1 MNRRFR
7 FSLTV
12 ARFLLVRFSE
22 PFFLT
27 LVGFAGIYLLADFFD
42 RFNDL
47 MRHNGFGWLAVEYFA
62 LKLPLITAQMM
73 PVACLA
79 AGLLS
84 FSMLNRTGEVL
95 AFQTLG
101 ISRLAMVA
109 PLIVLGAVI
118 SLADFGLA
126 ETIVPQALRRA
137 NYVYMVQIKKW
148 HLIGL
153 FANRKLW
160 IRTLRGFMS
169 ADHYDQ
175 SSKVLEGITL
185 YHIDP
190 AFKLTDVQFVKRAV
204 WTGRDWRLE
213 NVTEM
218 RLKAD
223 GSAAYSTVKE
233 PFTQVSIG
241 AKPADLNL
249 LRRDPEEF
257 SLSEINRYIH
267 DLQRKGID
275 PGGYLVDRDLKFA
288 IPVACIIM
296 VALALGLGLDPA
308 PRAVSL
314 GRSFVLGVTIGFSY
328 WLVLGFTASFA
339 RGGIIPAWLGAW
351 TPNLIFITI
360 ALSLFLFGEE
370 R

>member
-1 MNRRFR
+1 MKRWCRVSPTIVWF
-7 FSLTV
+7 LV
-12 ARFLLVRFSE
+12 ARFSE

-27 LVGFAGIYLLADFFD
+27 LAAFAGVYLLADFFD
-42 RFNDL
+42 RFDDL

-95 AFQTLG
+95 AFQALG
-101 ISRLAMVA
+101 VSRLAMAA
-109 PLIVLGAVI
+109 PLLLVGAVI
-118 SLADFGLA
+118 SVADFGLS
-126 ETIVPQALRRA
+126 ETIVPQASRRA
-137 NYVYMVQIKKW
+137 HYVYMVRIKKW
-148 HLIGL
+148 HLVGV

-160 IRTLRGFMS
+160 IRTLKGFLS
-169 ADHYDQ
+169 ADHYDE
-175 SSKVLEGITL
+175 SSKVLEGVTL

-190 AFKLTDVQFVKRAV
+190 AFKLKDVQLVKRAL

-223 GSAAYSTVKE
+223 GSAAYSLVKE
-233 PFTQVSIG
+233 PSTDVAIG
-241 AKPADLNL
+241 ARPSDLSL

-257 SLSEINRYIH
+257 SLSEINRYIR
-267 DLQRKGID
+267 DLKRKGID
-275 PGGYLVDRDLKFA
+275 PGSYLVDRDLKFA
-288 IPVACIIM
+288 LPMACVIM
-296 VALALGLGLDPA
+296 VALALALSLDPA
-308 PRAVSL
+308 PRNVSL
-314 GRSFVLGVTIGFSY
+314 GRSFVLGVGIGFSY

-339 RGGIIPAWLGAW
+339 RGGIIAAWLGAW
-351 TPNLIFITI
+351 TPNLIFMVI
-360 ALSLFLFGEE
+360 AFSLFLFGEE